1 MKIVLEWIKKLL
13 RRSGREAPPRGSLE
27 PLSEEADNP
36 AHGLE
41 TDNQTLAQPHA
52 GGAGPDSPGRLA
64 AEGSAEHGVRG
75 RAGGSAHPGAG
86 TRPPRAATRYL
97 NTALGVLSYAELAP
111 HLATRVQTLQS
122 AIAAGEYDRRTLD
135 ENLLLELH
143 RRICADLIPDI
154 AGRWRTRDVVVGDHE
169 PPAYPLVPQRMR
181 EYALDLQT
189 RLASLP
195 QEPDDLW
202 LETLAFAEGRLL
214 SIHPFADFNGRV
226 TRVFIDLLTRVLKLP
241 DVDPTPDPGEPTA
254 HYLAA
259 LRAADRNDW
268 RPLMD
273 IWRRRIEEALP

>member
-1 MKIVLEWIKKLL
+1 MKIALEWIKKLL
-13 RRSGREAPPRGSLE
+13 RRSGRKAPPRGSLE
-27 PLSEEADNP
+27 PLSEQADNP
-36 AHGLE
+36 ARGLE
-41 TDNQTLAQPHA
+41 TDNRTLAQPHA
-52 GGAGPDSPGRLA
+52 RGAGSDSPGQLA
-64 AEGSAEHGVRG
+64 AEGGAEHGVRG
-75 RAGGSAHPGAG
+75 RAGGPAHSGAG

-97 NTALGVLSYAELAP
+97 NTALGVLSYAEIAL
-111 HLATRVQTLQS
+111 HLARRVQALQS
-122 AIAAGEYDRRTLD
+122 TIAAGELDGRTLD

-154 AGRWRTRDVVVGDHE
+154 AGRWRTTDVVVGDHE

-181 EYALDLQT
+181 EYALDLQA

-202 LETLAFAEGRLL
+202 LEALAFAEGRLL

-254 HYLAA
+254 RYLAA
-259 LRAADRNDW
+259 LRAADRNEW
-268 RPLMD
+268 RALMD